1 MTEVVGV
8 VTEFTTELFEINQ
21 VSLFIY
27 FKRAEKSF
35 LLILKR
41 RKIAF
46 FYLSLKG
53 EKGLF

>member
-27 FKRAEKSF
+27 FKRAENVF
-35 LLILKR
+35 L
-41 RKIAF
+41 
-46 FYLSLKG
+46 S
-53 EKGLF
+53 